1 MVDDDRVIKLLE
13 EIRDLQR
20 AHVENY
26 KDALQNQQE
35 SIRMNRE
42 WQRKATQRQVIALI
56 VIAVL
61 MGVFLWPYVGH

>member
-1 MVDDDRVIKLLE
+1 MDDDRMVKLLE

-26 KDALQNQQE
+26 KDALRNQEE
-35 SIRMNRE
+35 SIRITKE
-42 WQRKATQRQVIALI
+42 FQRKASLRQLVALI

-61 MGVFLWPYVGH
+61 FGVFLWR

>member
-1 MVDDDRVIKLLE
+1 VDDDRVVKLLE

-26 KDALQNQQE
+26 KDALHNQQE

-42 WQRKATQRQVIALI
+42 WQRKASLRQVIALI
-56 VIAVL
+56 AVAVLIAV
-61 MGVFLWPYVGH
+61 FLSTYMR